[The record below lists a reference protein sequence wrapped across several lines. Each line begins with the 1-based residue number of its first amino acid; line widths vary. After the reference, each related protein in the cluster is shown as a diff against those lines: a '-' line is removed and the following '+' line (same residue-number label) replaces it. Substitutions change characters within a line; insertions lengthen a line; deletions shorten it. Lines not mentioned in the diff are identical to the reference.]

1 MNRTVFLALLVNV
14 AALLACGGS
23 SFERARGGVVV
34 ATCKRT
40 ADCYDE
46 LAYAC
51 PYGFT
56 ELPDRTRGELRAKCK
71 PPTFCD
77 EGTLCAAGFTCID
90 SKSKQYEGRQVCA
103 LR

>member
-1 MNRTVFLALLVNV
+1 MRTALFGLMVTV
-14 AALLACGGS
+14 GALLACGGS

-40 ADCYDE
+40 TDCYDE

-56 ELPDRTRGELRAKCK
+56 ELPDRQKGELRAKCK

-77 EGTLCAAGFTCID
+77 EGTLCPGGFTCVE
-90 SKSKQYEGRQVCA
+90 SKSKQYAERMVCA